1 MQFQFLLHLPLLLC
15 FNGNNVDAKRSLST
29 SDSILNYLVEQSLQ
43 AKSDL
48 SRITNED
55 IQIGKRTIK
64 ISTSSTNRPRILDDE
79 IVLIF
84 HADGSI
90 RTYDTQGQSSV
101 LMRAGNFQID
111 SEIFNLVFPGFS
123 MDTAGSTTTT
133 EKELSNFRRAPPSQQ
148 LHPNRHRNFRHQQNL
163 QNPATLIISTQDP
176 ILCCSFWAF
185 CLSSICER

>member
-90 RTYDTQGQSSV
+90 KTYDTQGQSSV

-123 MDTAGSTTTT
+123 MDTAGETSFVNSMCPCSKSVDIGRGTPENGKNNAQT
-133 EKELSNFRRAPPSQQ
+133 K
-148 LHPNRHRNFRHQQNL
+148 LHIYKHHAN
-163 QNPATLIISTQDP
+163 
-176 ILCCSFWAF
+176 
-185 CLSSICER
+185 

>member
-90 RTYDTQGQSSV
+90 RTYDTEGQSSV

-133 EKELSNFRRAPPSQQ
+133 EKELSN
-148 LHPNRHRNFRHQQNL
+148 LEEG
-163 QNPATLIISTQDP
+163 TTISTTTPKPTSKLPSPTKSPKSSDAHNLHTGFNFVLLFLG
-176 ILCCSFWAF
+176 ILSF
-185 CLSSICER
+185 LNL